1 MCEYLEFTHD
11 KFNFRVATDRVYHA
25 QGVWAKAVGKRVTV
39 GVSDYFQQHNGDVA
53 FVEVVAV
60 DTAVVPNQ
68 TIATIET
75 IKVDIEL
82 PAPLSGKVV
91 AVNDA
96 LDMEAELIN
105 AEPYGAGWL
114 LVIEADNWAVD
125 QTNLMTPAAYLL
137 HMQNEIRAEGAL

>member
-1 MCEYLEFTHD
+1 MR
-11 KFNFRVATDRVYHA
+11 K
-25 QGVWAKAVGKRVTV
+25 
-39 GVSDYFQQHNGDVA
+39 
-53 FVEVVAV
+53 
-60 DTAVVPNQ
+60 NQ

-96 LDMEAELIN
+96 LEMEAELIN
-105 AEPYGAGWL
+105 EEPYGAGWL

-137 HMQNEIRAEGAL
+137 HMQNEIQAEGML